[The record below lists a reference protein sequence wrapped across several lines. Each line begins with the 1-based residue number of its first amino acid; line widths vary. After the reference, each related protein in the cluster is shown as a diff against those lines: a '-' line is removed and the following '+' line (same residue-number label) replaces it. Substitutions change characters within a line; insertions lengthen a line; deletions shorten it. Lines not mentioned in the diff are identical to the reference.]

1 MRFFSVH
8 SVQRNSSVNIDF
20 HENKRKNASVSN
32 RLSKCV
38 TKSSADILDTSTPE
52 KAAAK
57 PEVGGFVLFRLVF
70 FLARRFR
77 LLLACG
83 VKVTA
88 FLFEAYA
95 NELWCSKADGCARD
109 RAQATDLELSACV
122 SSTTLFPSPTTF
134 SRCCLTSCHHSSSI

>member
-1 MRFFSVH
+1 M
-8 SVQRNSSVNIDF
+8 
-20 HENKRKNASVSN
+20 
-32 RLSKCV
+32 

-57 PEVGGFVLFRLVF
+57 PEVGGFVLFCLIF

-122 SSTTLFPSPTTF
+122 SSTTLFPSPTQPLVSPNGTVIASVTNDVRSLTV
-134 SRCCLTSCHHSSSI
+134 SRP